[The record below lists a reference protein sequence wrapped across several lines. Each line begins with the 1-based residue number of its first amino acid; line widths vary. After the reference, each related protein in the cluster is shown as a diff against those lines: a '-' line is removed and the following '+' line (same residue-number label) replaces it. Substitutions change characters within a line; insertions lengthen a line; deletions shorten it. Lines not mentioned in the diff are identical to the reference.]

1 MQVRS
6 CSSFDFFA
14 GSSVAP
20 VVLEVTTVEVVAF
33 IGPTGTG
40 KSHRASKVA
49 HDCGADVIID
59 DGLLIKDNK
68 IIAGTSAK
76 YETNKIRSVKKA
88 IFDDPEHA
96 LQVKSA
102 ITQLHFEKILIL
114 GTSRNMVEKIVKV
127 LALPPIT
134 QVIKIQDVSTPAAIM
149 KAKETRRTQNKHIV
163 PVPKIELQPHLPN
176 FMIDP
181 MRLFAKSSRQPRYHF
196 GEVSVVRPNRFSVFG
211 KLIITERAVSMIVR
225 EELLKDPNIA
235 ALTRISVKNMENPER
250 GLVLRLDITV
260 RYGINIP
267 QTVRAAQDRIK
278 TQVEYMT
285 WMTVTDVNIY
295 VRGIVA
301 AGK

>member
-1 MQVRS
+1 M
-6 CSSFDFFA
+6 
-14 GSSVAP
+14 
-20 VVLEVTTVEVVAF
+20 EVVAF

-49 HDCGADVIID
+49 YDCGADVIID

-68 IIAGTSAK
+68 IIAGSSAK

-88 IFDDPEHA
+88 IFDNLEHA
-96 LQVKSA
+96 QQVKTA
-102 ITQLHFEKILIL
+102 LEQMHFEKVLIL
-114 GTSRNMVEKIVKV
+114 GTSRNMVDKIANV
-127 LALPPIT
+127 LDLPPISK
-134 QVIKIQDVSTPAAIM
+134 VIKIQDVSTPAAM
-149 KAKETRRTQNKHIV
+149 LKAKETRRTQNKHVV

-181 MRLFAKSSRQPRYHF
+181 MRLFGKSPRQPRYHF
-196 GEVSVVRPNRFSVFG
+196 GEVSVVRPNKFSVFG

-225 EELLKDPNIA
+225 EELLKDFNIT

-250 GLVLRLDITV
+250 GLVLRLDVTV

-285 WMTVTDVNIY
+285 WMTVSNVNIY
-295 VRGIVA
+295 VRGIVPA
-301 AGK
+301 AK